1 VNERLLAG
9 NYETNWDASRYPS
22 GIYYYRFVSG
32 DFSDV
37 KKMVLV
43 K

>member
-1 VNERLLAG
+1 MRIHLIDWPAPTGDGSGYTSGVYFYSL
-9 NYETNWDASRYPS
+9 ETDE
-22 GIYYYRFVSG
+22 FVE
-32 DFSDV
+32 V

>member
-1 VNERLLAG
+1 MG
-9 NYETNWDASRYPS
+9 CSKFSS
-22 GIYYYRFVSG
+22 GVYFYMLTAG

>member
-1 VNERLLAG
+1 MQKAG
-9 NYETNWDASRYPS
+9 VYEADFNGQNIAS
-22 GIYYYRFVSG
+22 GIYFYKLNV
-32 DFSDV
+32 DDNFSDV